1 MSSESPAFL
10 TLEGAGGCRL
20 RTYDWGNEG
29 RQPMVLVH
37 GIEDFALGL
46 EGLAHAFRD
55 DYRVVA
61 FDLRGHGDSDK
72 PGAYTFGHFMAD
84 LHAVLFHLRLERP
97 ILVGHS
103 LGGRIVTQ
111 YAGVFADVPAAV
123 VNIDGMGLPVHI
135 PEPDKE
141 ELQWRTREGVESL
154 LRTGAGRPM
163 ADLEDAAQQFL
174 RYHPSLDPDLALR
187 LAELGTEPHP
197 HGGLQWKWDP
207 AIHSL
212 RLSWHPEQAE
222 ERFRWVE
229 CPVLLVSAGEIDEF
243 MWRRQGLDPQSLRKD
258 PAEIERWLSF
268 FRDGSHAEIEGA
280 GHHIHFDA
288 PDRLVDLMRRFL
300 ATL

>member
-1 MSSESPAFL
+1 MTERPATL
-10 TLEGAGGCRL
+10 TLEGAGCQL
-20 RTYDWGNEG
+20 RAYDWGNEG

-46 EGLAHAFRD
+46 EPLAEAFREE
-55 DYRVVA
+55 YRVIA

-84 LHAVLFHLRLERP
+84 LHAVLFQLQIEKP

-111 YAGVFADVPAAV
+111 YAGVFADVPAAAI
-123 VNIDGMGLPVHI
+123 NIDGMGLPMQL
-135 PEPDKE
+135 PEPDRE
-141 ELQWRTREGVESL
+141 EKQWKTREGIESL
-154 LRTGAGRPM
+154 LRGGGVGRPM
-163 ADLEDAAQQFL
+163 AGVEDAAQQFL
-174 RYHPSLDPDLALR
+174 RYHPTLAPELAMR
-187 LAELGTEPHP
+187 LAEQGTEPHP
-197 HGGLQWKWDP
+197 HGGLKWKWDP

-222 ERFRWVE
+222 ERFTWVE
-229 CPVLLVSAGEIDEF
+229 CPVLLVTAGEIDEF
-243 MWRRQGLDPQSLRKD
+243 MWRRQGLDPGSLRRD
-258 PAEIERWLSF
+258 PGEVERWVSL
-268 FRDGSHAEIEGA
+268 FRDGSQAEIEGA

-288 PDRLVDLMRRFL
+288 PDELIDLMRRFL